1 MTNSL
6 VSELAQRLGKSE
18 EEVIRFFQTLWQI
31 LPPSPETQPYF
42 FRYLDERF
50 LRLEDRYENLRKEMQ
65 QGYAFLR
72 ERMEAL
78 HSETIRQVEGLRS
91 EMTRKVEGLREE
103 MLGQIEGL
111 RKDMEQGNK
120 SLREEMLGQIEGLRK
135 DMEHQRE
142 SLLSQIKHGDDLL
155 RQKIDAVSQHVERLE
170 KWLFAL
176 TVPVLVSTIGI
187 VGILIQLYLSR

>member
-1 MTNSL
+1 MASSF

-18 EEVIRFFQTLWQI
+18 EEVIQFFQTLWQI

-65 QGYAFLR
+65 QGYTFLR

-111 RKDMEQGNK
+111 RKE
-120 SLREEMLGQIEGLRK
+120 
-135 DMEHQRE
+135 MEHQRE
-142 SLLSQIKHGDDLL
+142 SLLLQMKHGDDLL
-155 RQKIDAVSQHVERLE
+155 RQRIDAVHQHVERLE